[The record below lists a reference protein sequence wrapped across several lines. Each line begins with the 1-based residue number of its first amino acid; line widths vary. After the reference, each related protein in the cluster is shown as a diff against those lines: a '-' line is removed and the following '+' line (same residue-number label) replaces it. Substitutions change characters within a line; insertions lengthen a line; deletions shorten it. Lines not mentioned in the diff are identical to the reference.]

1 MIPAMI
7 RKIILVLVTVV
18 LGVGVFAAGPKD
30 SLNRELLPEP
40 VFSAEPG
47 YADLYW
53 KAWELAWE
61 HVEYE
66 DGLVQSPYMDEAWY
80 DLKTG
85 KDGRI
90 WIWDTEFMALFCKYA
105 PSVFP
110 GIESL
115 DNFYGPMLDGVQSSQ
130 IIHHP
135 DNPAF
140 FPWVEYEYYRFTGD
154 RARLDTLISVKGYL
168 PRYYDLFRN
177 MKKGAKF
184 PFSDQKVKLEFHD
197 IGFVWGGDQSGMD
210 NSPRKDAGKILWVDA
225 LGQQA
230 LAALYIWRLASVVG
244 DKAVSRR
251 FAREYKSLCRLLNR
265 YYWDRRDNCYYDIFE
280 ADRSVTRILTPASFW
295 PVLAEVPSRARARK
309 MADFALAPS
318 RLGGERPWKSV
329 SAADSAFVADGGQ
342 YWRGGIWLPTAYM
355 GIKSL
360 EASGQQDLA
369 DETAG
374 RLLAQMY
381 RVFRDF
387 EPHTIWECYDP
398 SADKPALD
406 KKGDLVRKDFCG
418 WSALGPISL
427 FIENVIG
434 IRSVDAVSRVVR
446 WDVPA
451 GIAGRG
457 DTADSGSVGIKRLRF
472 GDVCTDLVAAPDGTV
487 TVSANRPYTLILNGK
502 KVRVPAGIGTQLHTE
517 RAK

>member
-1 MIPAMI
+1 MI
-7 RKIILVLVTVV
+7 RKISIVLASVV
-18 LGVGVFAAGPKD
+18 IWGMSAAAEGLQAGVEP
-30 SLNRELLPEP
+30 LNRKLLPEP

-47 YADLYW
+47 YVDLYW

-105 PSVFP
+105 PEVFP

-115 DNFYGPMLDGVQSSQ
+115 DNFYGPMLDGVPSSQ

-140 FPWVEYEYYRFTGD
+140 FPWVEYEYFRFTGD
-154 RARLDTLISVKGYL
+154 RPRLDTLISVKGYL

-230 LAALYIWRLASVVG
+230 LAALYIRKLADIVG

-251 FAREYKSLCRLLNR
+251 FAREYKDLRRLLNR
-265 YYWDRRDNCYYDIFE
+265 HYWDRIDNCYYDLVE
-280 ADRSVTRILTPASFW
+280 ADYSLTRILTPASFW
-295 PVLAEVPSRARARK
+295 PMLAEVPSRAKARK
-309 MADFALAPS
+309 MAGFALDPS
-318 RLGGERPWKSV
+318 RLGGDRPWKSV
-329 SAADSAFVADGGQ
+329 SAFVADGGQ

-355 GIKSL
+355 GIKAL

-369 DETAG
+369 DETAAK
-374 RLLAQMY
+374 LLKQMY
-381 RVFRDF
+381 RVFAEF

-406 KKGDLVRKDFCG
+406 KKGNLVRKDFCG

-446 WDVPA
+446 WDVPV
-451 GIAGRG
+451 GCGTTVG
-457 DTADSGSVGIKRLRF
+457 GTVGIKRLRF
-472 GDVCTDLVAAPDGTV
+472 GDVCTDLIAAPDGTV
-487 TVSANRPYTLILNGK
+487 TVTANRPYTLVLNGK
-502 KVRVPAGIGTQLHTE
+502 KVRVTAGVSKTRLHTE
-517 RAK
+517 RAE